1 MAALERKVTGCP
13 NAAAFDH
20 ICFAPCYITQITRVS
35 PTVLV
40 VAMAIDK
47 LKECINEYNTIADL
61 DGLPSLKTCKVS
73 GKYRP
78 QRSTTFIIQG
88 DCSETNDD
96 IKSITT
102 KQDYSYVV
110 LLKKRPIT
118 VVQKLFANAARIAS
132 IHHDSDFFFKGRTF
146 IQKP

>member
-1 MAALERKVTGCP
+1 MAALERKVTGCQ

-20 ICFAPCYITQITRVS
+20 ICFMPCHITQITRVS

-47 LKECINEYNTIADL
+47 LKECINEYNTIAEL
-61 DGLPSLKTCKVS
+61 DGLPSLKNCKVS
-73 GKYRP
+73 GKHRP
-78 QRSTTFIIQG
+78 PRSTTFIVQG
-88 DCSETNDD
+88 DCSETNDN

-110 LLKKRPIT
+110 LLKKKPIT
-118 VVQKLFANAARIAS
+118 VVQKMFANASRIAS
-132 IHHDSDFFFKGRTF
+132 IHHDSDFFLKSRAFMQR
-146 IQKP
+146 P